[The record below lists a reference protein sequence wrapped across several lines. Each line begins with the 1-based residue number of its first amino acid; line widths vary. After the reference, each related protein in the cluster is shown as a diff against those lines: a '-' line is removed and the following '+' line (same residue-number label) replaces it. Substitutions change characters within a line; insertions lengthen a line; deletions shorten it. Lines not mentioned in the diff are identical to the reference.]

1 MEHIAKALDG
11 FIKNSK
17 IEKGLDQN
25 KALSIWADVVG
36 EKIAENSE
44 AQSINS
50 GVITVRVKTP
60 TWRQELQLQKPQ
72 IINKIN
78 KALTKK
84 IIKDIRFV

>member
-1 MEHIAKALDG
+1 MEHIGKALGG

-25 KALSIWADVVG
+25 KALLIWADVVG
-36 EKIAENSE
+36 HKIAENSE
-44 AQSINS
+44 AQSVNS
-50 GVITVRVKTP
+50 GIITVRTKTP
-60 TWRQELQLQKPQ
+60 AWRQELQLQKPQ

-78 KALTKK
+78 QALTRK

>member
-1 MEHIAKALDG
+1 MEHIGKSLDA

-25 KALSIWADVVG
+25 KALLIWADVVG
-36 EKIAENSE
+36 DKIAENSE

-50 GVITVRVKTP
+50 GVITVRAKTP
-60 TWRQELQLQKPQ
+60 AWRQELQLQKPQ

-78 KALTKK
+78 KVLTRKV
-84 IIKDIRFV
+84 IKDIRFV